1 MANFNAIGAVSTTLT
16 NLIKDN
22 YSSEFGATPEPV
34 VHLHQTNDFKTS
46 MAKENVDSF
55 SVYLYRVAINGSVR
69 NSSSKRTPEGHRFRP
84 SLPLDLYYLIT
95 PWVTDTERQHRMLGW
110 LMRMLEDV
118 GTLGSSHLNHNQ
130 YSVGTNTFLATES
143 IDIVCDPLAL
153 NDYFT
158 IWDRLGALPLSITY
172 VLRMVM
178 IDSNVSIDDGKLVQ
192 TRSFDMGKVVT

>member
-1 MANFNAIGAVSTTLT
+1 MANFIAIGAVSTTLT

-22 YSSEFGATPEPV
+22 YSSEFATTPDL
-34 VHLHQTNDFKTS
+34 HLWQTNDFKTA
-46 MAKENVDSF
+46 MAKKDVDSF

-69 NSSSKRTPEGHRFRP
+69 NSSSKRTPDGHRFRP

-95 PWVTDTERQHRMLGW
+95 PWVTDSERQHRMLGW

-130 YSVGTNTFLATES
+130 DSVGTNTFLATES

-178 IDSNVSIDDGKLVQ
+178 IDSTVSIDDGKLVQ

>member
-22 YSSEFGATPEPV
+22 YSSEFATTPDL
-34 VHLHQTNDFKTS
+34 HLWQTNDFKTA
-46 MAKENVDSF
+46 MAKKDVDSF

-69 NSSSKRTPEGHRFRP
+69 NSSSKRTPDGHRFRP

-95 PWVTDTERQHRMLGW
+95 PWVTDSERQHRMLGW

-118 GTLGSSHLNHNQ
+118 GTLSSSHLNHNQ

-143 IDIVCDPLAL
+143 IDIVCDPLEL

-178 IDSNVSIDDGKLVQ
+178 IDSTVSIDDGKLVQ

>member
-22 YSSEFGATPEPV
+22 YSSEFATTPDL
-34 VHLHQTNDFKTS
+34 HLWQTNDFKTA
-46 MAKENVDSF
+46 MAKKDVDSF

-69 NSSSKRTPEGHRFRP
+69 NSSSKRTPDGHRFRP

-95 PWVTDTERQHRMLGW
+95 PWVTDSERQHRMLGW

-118 GTLGSSHLNHNQ
+118 GTLSSSHLNHNQ

-178 IDSNVSIDDGKLVQ
+178 IDSTVSIDDGKLVQ

>member
-1 MANFNAIGAVSTTLT
+1 MADFNAIGAVSTALS

-22 YSSEFGATPEPV
+22 YSSEFATTPDL
-34 VHLHQTNDFKTS
+34 HLWQTNDFKTA
-46 MAKENVDSF
+46 MAKKDVDSF

-69 NSSSKRTPEGHRFRP
+69 NSSSKRTPDGQRYRP

-95 PWVTDTERQHRMLGW
+95 PWATDCERQHRMLGW
-110 LMRMLEDV
+110 VMRMLEDACP
-118 GTLGSSHLNHNQ
+118 LSSSHLNHKQ
-130 YSVGTNTFLATES
+130 YTDGRDTFLATES
-143 IDIVCDPLAL
+143 IDIICDPLAL

-178 IDSNVSIDDGKLVQ
+178 IDSKESIDDGKLVQ
-192 TRSFDMGKVVT
+192 TRIFDVGKVVET